1 MKLFNRRRKRQPKIE
16 IIPMVDVMVLLLVF
30 YILSSVALSHQHG
43 IPVHLPRA
51 ATGEGTQVEEVVI
64 TIDRG
69 GRFFLNQEPTPAG
82 ELGGALKKLAQSH
95 PGGLA
100 GLVEGNIVINADL
113 GVEHGAVVR
122 AMDELR
128 KVGVNNFAIATETR
142 EGASE

>member
-1 MKLFNRRRKRQPKIE
+1 MKLFERRRRRKPKIE

-51 ATGEGTQVEEVVI
+51 STGEGSQVEEVVV
-64 TIDRG
+64 TIDRQ
-69 GRFFLNQEPTPAG
+69 GRFFLNKEPTSAD
-82 ELGGALKKLAQSH
+82 ELAEAVKKLALSY

-100 GLVEGNIVINADL
+100 GLTDGNVVINADL
-113 GVEHGAVVR
+113 GVEHGAVVA

-128 KVGVNNFAIATETR
+128 SIGINNFAIATETR
-142 EGASE
+142 E